1 MIIKVL
7 IDDEI
12 HQVEQKPGET
22 ILDTLIKNDV
32 DVPYSCRLGYCSVC
46 KCKLESGEI
55 DIDDDSIL
63 TKKEKNEGFIL
74 ACQSYAKSD
83 VYISYDYL

>member
-7 IDDEI
+7 IDDQF
-12 HQVEQKPGET
+12 HQVQKQPGET

-46 KCKLESGEI
+46 KCRLESGEI
-55 DIDDDSIL
+55 DIEDDSIL
-63 TKKEKNEGFIL
+63 TKKEKNDGFIL
-74 ACQSYAKSD
+74 ACQSYPTSD

>member
-7 IDDEI
+7 IDDQF

-22 ILDTLIKNDV
+22 ILDTLTKNDV

-46 KCKLESGEI
+46 KCKLESGEV
-55 DIDDDSIL
+55 DIEDDSIL

-74 ACQSYAKSD
+74 ACQSYATSD

>member
-7 IDDEI
+7 IDDQF
-12 HQVEQKPGET
+12 HQVEQQPGET
-22 ILDTLIKNDV
+22 ILDILIKNDV

-46 KCKLESGEI
+46 KCRLESGQI

-63 TKKEKNEGFIL
+63 TKKEKQEGYIL
-74 ACQSYAKSD
+74 ACQSYPKSD
-83 VYISYDYL
+83 VSLNFD

>member
-7 IDDEI
+7 IDDQF
-12 HQVEQKPGET
+12 HQVEQQPGET
-22 ILDTLIKNDV
+22 ILDILIKNDV

-46 KCKLESGEI
+46 KCRLESGQI

-63 TKKEKNEGFIL
+63 TKKEKQEGYIL
-74 ACQSYAKSD
+74 ACQSYPKSD
-83 VYISYDYL
+83 VSINWDYL